1 MSVTNNL
8 FNILNEAQLMRQKV
22 FGENLALTNMNLTNM
37 NLTNMNLTNMNLTN
51 VDISKLET
59 INNTMANNIEIMNNK
74 VDILIFKLIKLF
86 MFLFQ
91 ELRKDQELT
100 IDYVCNRPDYKV
112 IK

>member
-22 FGENLALTNMNLTNM
+22 FGEDLTITNMNLTNM

-51 VDISKLET
+51 VDISKLEK
-59 INNTMANNIEIMNNK
+59 INNTMANNIEIMNKK
-74 VDILIFKLIKLF
+74 VDILIYKLINLF
-86 MFLFQ
+86 IFLFQ

-100 IDYVCNRPDYKV
+100 IDYVCNRPYQNVLK
-112 IK
+112 

>member
-1 MSVTNNL
+1 
-8 FNILNEAQLMRQKV
+8 
-22 FGENLALTNMNLTNM
+22 M

-100 IDYVCNRPDYKV
+100 IDYICNRPDYKV

>member
-22 FGENLALTNMNLTNM
+22 FGENLA
-37 NLTNMNLTNMNLTN
+37 LTNMNLTNMNLTN

-100 IDYVCNRPDYKV
+100 IDYVSNRSDYKV

>member
-22 FGENLALTNMNLTNM
+22 FGENLA
-37 NLTNMNLTNMNLTN
+37 LTNMNLTNMNLTN

-100 IDYVCNRPDYKV
+100 IDYICNRPDYKV

>member
-22 FGENLALTNMNLTNM
+22 FGEDLTITNM

-51 VDISKLET
+51 VDISKLEK
-59 INNTMANNIEIMNNK
+59 INNTMANNIEIMNKK
-74 VDILIFKLIKLF
+74 VDILIYKLINLF
-86 MFLFQ
+86 IFLFQ

-100 IDYVCNRPDYKV
+100 IDYVCNRPYQNVLK
-112 IK
+112 

>member
-22 FGENLALTNMNLTNM
+22 FGENLALTNM